1 MRQSPLLKR
10 GVVTILF
17 VCQIFSCFHGYGY
30 ISCLQNLLNPTL
42 WLLTWFVCTFSL
54 CQKLL
59 QSYISNKVCG
69 EYWVVGIYGTA
80 QAHNIDQSSSYR
92 SLPTPSLNKRKKKV
106 FHPDFDFPTRIG
118 WLDYST
124 PIANPFSCKEEIMV
138 DCIAQQNIDKCQ
150 STIMNET
157 QTILI

>member
-1 MRQSPLLKR
+1 MRQSSLLKR

-30 ISCLQNLLNPTL
+30 ISCLQNLLYPTL

-92 SLPTPSLNKRKKKV
+92 SLPTPSLNKRKQKKSS
-106 FHPDFDFPTRIG
+106 I
-118 WLDYST
+118 
-124 PIANPFSCKEEIMV
+124 
-138 DCIAQQNIDKCQ
+138 Q
-150 STIMNET
+150 
-157 QTILI
+157 ILIFLLVLVGLFNSDCKSIYMQRRDNG